1 MDKFDDRYILLQ
13 SMYEDSFFPQYL
25 TDKLKWQLIRLIEF
39 LETDERDKNI
49 LQEKFDEFTLF
60 VNSLQQE
67 FADHDSELDTV
78 ARESIIAS
86 LDYILHWFKIDIPVE
101 TAVREREW

>member
-13 SMYEDSFFPQYL
+13 SKYEDSFFPQYL

-60 VNSLQQE
+60 VNSLQVV
-67 FADHDSELDTV
+67 S
-78 ARESIIAS
+78 
-86 LDYILHWFKIDIPVE
+86 
-101 TAVREREW
+101 

>member
-13 SMYEDSFFPQYL
+13 TMYEDSYFPQYL
-25 TDKLKWQLIRLIEF
+25 VDKIKWQLIRLIEF
-39 LETDERDKNI
+39 LETDERDKDI

-67 FADHDSELDTV
+67 FEEQDSEIETV
-78 ARESIIAS
+78 ARESIISS
-86 LDYILHWFKIDIPVE
+86 LEYILHWFAIDIPAE

>member
-39 LETDERDKNI
+39 L
-49 LQEKFDEFTLF
+49 
-60 VNSLQQE
+60 
-67 FADHDSELDTV
+67 
-78 ARESIIAS
+78 
-86 LDYILHWFKIDIPVE
+86 
-101 TAVREREW
+101 